1 MDLTRTSDLI
11 NTQSLQNINICMIGT
26 GGIGAASAIALAKM
40 GVDHFYL
47 VDPDTVEFVNIPTQ
61 LLRHSDIGKPKVE
74 SVANIM
80 KQLSDTVTG
89 KMCQQK
95 ITHKSKIPGDIII
108 SSVDSIDARKSIW
121 EAVLKS
127 ESRWYLEARMGAEV
141 FQLYSVNTSDPDWY
155 SKHLSTL
162 QDEEIAEDPCTAKAT
177 IYTAF
182 IAAGHIAHQVKRIIM
197 DQQLPRV
204 LIHDIRN
211 NQLVLPGGIV

>member
-1 MDLTRTSDLI
+1 
-11 NTQSLQNINICMIGT
+11 MIGT
-26 GGIGAASAIALAKM
+26 GGIGAAASIALAKM
-40 GVDHFYL
+40 GIDRFHL

-61 LLRHSDIGKPKVE
+61 LLRHSDVGKPKVE

-80 KQLSDTVTG
+80 KQLSDTVSGT
-89 KMCQQK
+89 MAMER
-95 ITHKSKIPGDIII
+95 IDENNTLREDIII
-108 SSVDSIDARKSIW
+108 SSVDSIDARKAIW

-141 FQLYSVNTSDPDWY
+141 FQLYTVNTGDPDWY
-155 SKHLSTL
+155 SGHLSTL
-162 QDEEIAEDPCTAKAT
+162 QDDEIADDPCTAKAT

-182 IAAGHIAHQVKRIIM
+182 IAAGHIAHQVKRILM

-211 NQLVLPGGIV
+211 NQLVLPGGMT